1 MQQIEYTFYGSVPS
15 KKNNRRWIQRGG
27 RKFSV
32 PSLAYESWERAHIP
46 ALKTLV
52 GSPELIGFSLEIK
65 PYLPNDRVRDT
76 DNILTSI
83 LDCLVAAKTIKDDRW
98 QYMTRPPLVHQPV
111 IDSINP
117 RVEITISYE
126 N

>member
-1 MQQIEYTFYGSVPS
+1 MQQIKYTFYGSVPS
-15 KKNNRRWIQRGG
+15 KKNNRRWIQRGR

-65 PYLPNDRVRDT
+65 PYLPNNRVRDA

-98 QYMTRPPLVHQPV
+98 QYTGLMLVRQPV

-117 RVEITISYE
+117 RVEIVISYE